1 MVSKNMSVMLK
12 MVKNKEELS
21 VAERAVLDYLI
32 ENRDNLKDFGVEKIA
47 EAAYTSPASV
57 VRMCKKLGYQGF
69 KDFKIDFILANA
81 KVEIPDT
88 KEYQDVILT
97 KTYENGRAAI
107 ENNIRILE
115 ETLKIFSLETVEKAA
130 QTIMNARKILI
141 FGKGS
146 SYLVCKDLEMKLRRI
161 NKFAIAQGESHDQ
174 LVDATFLNN
183 KDVVIFISN
192 SGKTKEIVSS
202 ALLAKENGATI
213 ISITKLGTSVL
224 ADISD
229 IVLYTSSLEGEFRS
243 AAMTSRISQLAMVDA
258 LFTHCAY
265 VDIERSIK
273 TLEKTYETF
282 KKFRR

>member
-1 MVSKNMSVMLK
+1 MSVMLK

-130 QTIMNARKILI
+130 QTIMHARKILI

-192 SGKTKEIVSS
+192 SGKTKKLFQVPYSQKKMVRQ
-202 ALLAKENGATI
+202 LL
-213 ISITKLGTSVL
+213 VL
-224 ADISD
+224 
-229 IVLYTSSLEGEFRS
+229 
-243 AAMTSRISQLAMVDA
+243 QN
-258 LFTHCAY
+258 
-265 VDIERSIK
+265 
-273 TLEKTYETF
+273 
-282 KKFRR
+282 